1 LPELRGG
8 LQGQRLRVAI
18 VASHFNEFITSRLLN
33 GARDGLLGCGVKED
47 DIFVA
52 WVPGSFELPWA
63 ANVLAQQEHW
73 DAIICLGVI
82 IRGETSHFDLV
93 AAESAH
99 GIASVARNRN
109 APVIFGVL
117 TTNNAE
123 QALERA
129 GGRKGNK
136 GYDCALAAVEM
147 ANLGKALRA
156 H

>member
-1 LPELRGG
+1 MAELRGR
-8 LQGQRLRVAI
+8 LQGQGLFVAI
-18 VASHFNEFITSRLLN
+18 VASSFNEFITSRLLN
-33 GARDGLLGCGVKED
+33 GARDGLSRCGVKED
-47 DIFVA
+47 NILVA

-73 DAIICLGVI
+73 DAIICLGVV

-99 GIASVARNRN
+99 GIASVARKRDI
-109 APVIFGVL
+109 PVIFGVL
-117 TTNNAE
+117 TTNNEE

-147 ANLGKALRA
+147 ANLGRDLRI
-156 H
+156 